1 MSKRILLVL
10 AHPAPSSFCHAL
22 AEQYVLGAIQAGA
35 EIKQL
40 TLSQLNFNL
49 SFQGY
54 RTESAQLEADLVE
67 AQQLIKWAEHLV
79 FVYPLWWGAMPALLK
94 GFIDR
99 TFLPNFAFKYRKNS
113 ALWDKLLAGRS
124 ARLLVTMDSPPWYF
138 KWINHMPNHYQ
149 MKKTILGFCG
159 IKPVKISS
167 FGSIKAASDKQKQR
181 WLQQAQQLGRSMQ

>member
-54 RTESAQLEADLVE
+54 RTESAQLEADLVK

-159 IKPVKISS
+159 IKPVNISN